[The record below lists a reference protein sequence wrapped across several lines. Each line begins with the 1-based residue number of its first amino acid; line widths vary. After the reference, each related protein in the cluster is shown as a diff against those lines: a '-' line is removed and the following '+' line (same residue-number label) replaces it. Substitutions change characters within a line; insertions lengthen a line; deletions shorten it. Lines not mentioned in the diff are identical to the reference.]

1 MQRWD
6 VRPADVR
13 FGSLADIAT
22 RWRHVRFTPESGHVQ
37 CNSACLLWAKS
48 GHCEMAPEEKDR
60 PTAVSSEI
68 GRLRAPSDDY
78 FDLVVDFV
86 VVSSMSVFEPVVVLW
101 PGA

>member
-1 MQRWD
+1 MCSATQH
-6 VRPADVR
+6 VC
-13 FGSLADIAT
+13 FGPKAGIAK
-22 RWRHVRFTPESGHVQ
+22 W
-37 CNSACLLWAKS
+37 LLK
-48 GHCEMAPEEKDR
+48 EKDR
-60 PTAVSSEI
+60 LAAVSSEI